1 MTSSKHLPSLPAAKL
16 AQRWAISEA
25 TASKTLKV
33 TTQKVVR
40 NALYPI
46 ERRFRT
52 RQAQLHYPQLSGRH
66 GRFYTDT
73 FFSSVKSID
82 VATCCQL
89 FGNDIGFTQVYP
101 MRVKSEAHLSLKSF
115 IHNVGI
121 PHILHSDTDL
131 EGLLTLFQLPHPPE
145 RIVRTNAATFAFY
158 GFGDASGSGF
168 GSTITTP
175 EGIRYRY
182 GIWGDDLAGLSS
194 NYRELFN
201 LTEAAADHISR
212 LRFTHLQNL
221 VTSIEAEATAGCLA
235 PCEFYLFTDNAVA
248 EAAFYKGTSSSLL
261 LFDLVLRLKQLELQH
276 SFSLYVLHI
285 SGKRMQAQGT
295 DGLSRGDLFAGV
307 MKGQPLTEFIP
318 LHLDAV
324 ARSSGIVP
332 WCSSWILDTSQ
343 LHLLTPTEWFSVG
356 HGIRSWTPNL
366 DHIWA
371 PSFYPADQNVFLWAP
386 PPAAAQVAM
395 EQLSFARLKR
405 PSLAH
410 IFICPR
416 LMTHLWRK
424 QLYKVADV
432 VFTLDAGRRP
442 NVWSAPMFEPLVL
455 GIILPYL
462 PFAPWSRRS
471 TEPVLDVVS
480 QLSGVWVSLQGGER
494 FILQKLWLSL
504 GGLRFA
510 VGLGVAVVTHLTP
523 WIVFMSTSQRMRMDM
538 SG

>member
-1 MTSSKHLPSLPAAKL
+1 
-16 AQRWAISEA
+16 
-25 TASKTLKV
+25 
-33 TTQKVVR
+33 
-40 NALYPI
+40 
-46 ERRFRT
+46 
-52 RQAQLHYPQLSGRH
+52 
-66 GRFYTDT
+66 
-73 FFSSVKSID
+73 
-82 VATCCQL
+82 
-89 FGNDIGFTQVYP
+89 
-101 MRVKSEAHLSLKSF
+101 
-115 IHNVGI
+115 
-121 PHILHSDTDL
+121 
-131 EGLLTLFQLPHPPE
+131 
-145 RIVRTNAATFAFY
+145 
-158 GFGDASGSGF
+158 
-168 GSTITTP
+168 
-175 EGIRYRY
+175 
-182 GIWGDDLAGLSS
+182 
-194 NYRELFN
+194 
-201 LTEAAADHISR
+201 
-212 LRFTHLQNL
+212 
-221 VTSIEAEATAGCLA
+221 
-235 PCEFYLFTDNAVA
+235 
-248 EAAFYKGTSSSLL
+248 
-261 LFDLVLRLKQLELQH
+261 
-276 SFSLYVLHI
+276 
-285 SGKRMQAQGT
+285 MQAQGT

-307 MKGQPLTEFIP
+307 MKRQPLSQFIP

-332 WCSSWILDTSQ
+332 WYSSWIPDTSQ
-343 LHLLTPTEWFSVG
+343 LHLLTPAKWFSVG
-356 HGIRSWTPNL
+356 HGIWSWTPNL
-366 DHIWA
+366 DHILA
-371 PSFYPADQNVFLWAP
+371 PSFYPADQKVFLWAP

-395 EQLSFARLKR
+395 DQLSFARLKR

-442 NVWSAPMFEPLVL
+442 DVWSAPMFEPLVI

-480 QLSGVWVSLQGGER
+480 QLSGVWASLQGGER